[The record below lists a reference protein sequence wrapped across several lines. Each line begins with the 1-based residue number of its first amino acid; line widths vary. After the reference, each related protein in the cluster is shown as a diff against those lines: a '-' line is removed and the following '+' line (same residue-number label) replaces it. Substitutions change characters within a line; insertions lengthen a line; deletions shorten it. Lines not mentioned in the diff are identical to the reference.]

1 MVTVPRCP
9 GYMIANWPT
18 AASADVTEGPLQESA
33 LDFRRDLLSAAA
45 WLGEEN
51 LVAKLLGEGCNWFS
65 KL

>member
-1 MVTVPRCP
+1 
-9 GYMIANWPT
+9 MIANWPT

>member
-9 GYMIANWPT
+9 GYMVGNWPT
-18 AASADVTEGPLQESA
+18 ADVTEEPLDESA

-51 LVAKLLGEGCNWFS
+51 LVIKLLGEGYNWRCRP
-65 KL
+65 